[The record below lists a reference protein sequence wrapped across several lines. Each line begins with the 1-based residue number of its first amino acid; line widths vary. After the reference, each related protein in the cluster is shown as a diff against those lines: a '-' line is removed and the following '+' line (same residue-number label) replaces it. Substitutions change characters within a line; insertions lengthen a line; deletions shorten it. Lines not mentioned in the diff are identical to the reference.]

1 MKFSSKMSWSEENGS
16 TFFEKNEFF
25 SANNMNLFAYQKSF
39 DNATGATCQL
49 LSLSLN
55 SVPICRKIVILI
67 QPLQHNYLTQHL
79 IFGIEN
85 FDAQQLIGLVQMMT
99 EEHIFFCK
107 DVHGNRL
114 LRQQQ

>member
-1 MKFSSKMSWSEENGS
+1 MKCLA
-16 TFFEKNEFF
+16 TLY
-25 SANNMNLFAYQKSF
+25 SAFNDTQ
-39 DNATGATCQL
+39 GVPRQL

-99 EEHIFFCK
+99 
-107 DVHGNRL
+107 
-114 LRQQQ
+114 